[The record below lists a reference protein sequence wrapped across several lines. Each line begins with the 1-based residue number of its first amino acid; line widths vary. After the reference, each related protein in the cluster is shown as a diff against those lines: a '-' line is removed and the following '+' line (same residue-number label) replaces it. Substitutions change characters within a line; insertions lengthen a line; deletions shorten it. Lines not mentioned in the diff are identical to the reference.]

1 MSELDDRIRQ
11 SLARQASAPRGQ
23 PDLEA
28 LTDRIAHRDRRR
40 LRGISVALVLALL
53 AGPTLGFLAGRGDG
67 QSRTDVAS
75 GSDGERVTVEETP
88 GSLPTVVLGGSDSG
102 AALAAPGSEAQIVES
117 GGVSY
122 PGAKGPLAKSFVRD
136 VDGTTIRVYRAAIDP
151 PTYAGPPWWEP
162 PASCFPNGYVQ
173 ADVST
178 ADAVGIVSGGLYAE
192 LPNMSVV
199 GSLGAIGVAEGAPR
213 WVVVAQAPAGA
224 ALLRATF
231 PDGQADEMEPIDGV
245 AVLVGPASIEPG
257 DPAEYET
264 TVPLEA
270 FDADGRSLGTGTARS
285 GAYFPAELHDA
296 PESSAPLSREEQ
308 SAECFAPLELPP
320 PGAEQP
326 VDPAAAR
333 AEIERLFGVRFA
345 DRTDEERLANLDDPT
360 GMREVYE
367 QLRNG
372 PYAEQVLGSRPVF
385 RDVVFLSAT
394 RAAVRYETEIPG
406 YPPQAFGQ
414 QFGEVVF
421 VDGRWKLTR
430 DSVCRD
436 VQLAGVSCPSVR

>member
-1 MSELDDRIRQ
+1 MTELDHRIRQ
-11 SLARQASAPRGQ
+11 SLARQASSLREQ
-23 PDLEA
+23 SDLEA
-28 LTDRIAHRDRRR
+28 LSDRIAHRDRRR
-40 LRGISVALVLALL
+40 MRGISAALVLALL
-53 AGPTLGFLAGRGDG
+53 AGPTLGFLAGRGGG
-67 QSRTDVAS
+67 QTPTDVAS
-75 GSDGERVTVEETP
+75 GSDGERVTVEDTP
-88 GSLPTVVLGGSDSG
+88 SSLPTVVLGDSGSG
-102 AALAAPGSEAQIVES
+102 AALAASESEAQIVES
-117 GGVSY
+117 VPY
-122 PGAKGPLAKSFVRD
+122 PSPQGSLAKSFVRD
-136 VDGTTIRVYRAAIDP
+136 VDDITIRVYRAAVDP

-178 ADAVGIVSGGLYAE
+178 GDAVGIVSGGLYAE

-199 GSLGAIGVAEGAPR
+199 GTLGAIGVAEGAPL

-224 ALLRATF
+224 AILRATF
-231 PDGQADEMEPIDGV
+231 PDGPADEMEPIDGV
-245 AVLVGPASIEPG
+245 AVLVGPASIDPG

-270 FDADGRSLGTGTARS
+270 LDADGRSLGTGTARS

-296 PESSAPLSREEQ
+296 PYSSAPLSSDEQ
-308 SAECFAPLELPP
+308 GADCFAPSELPP
-320 PGAEQP
+320 PGAGQP
-326 VDPAAAR
+326 ADPAAAR

-372 PYAEQVLGSRPVF
+372 PYAQQVLGSRPVF
-385 RDVVFLSAT
+385 RDLVFLSAT
-394 RAAVRYETEIPG
+394 RAVVQYESEIPG

-421 VDGRWKLTR
+421 VDGTWKLTR
-430 DSVCRD
+430 ESVCRE
-436 VQLAGVSCPSVR
+436 VQLAGVSCPSMGQH

>member
-1 MSELDDRIRQ
+1 VSELNDRIRQ
-11 SLARQASAPRGQ
+11 SLARQASSLGEQ
-23 PDLEA
+23 PDLDG
-28 LTDRIAHRDRRR
+28 LTDRIAQRDQRRMR
-40 LRGISVALVLALL
+40 RISIALVLALL
-53 AGPTLGFLAGRGDG
+53 TGPTLGFLVGRASG
-67 QSRTDVAS
+67 QTRTDVAT
-75 GSDGERVTVEETP
+75 GSEGERVTVEETP
-88 GSLPTVVLGGSDSG
+88 DSLPTVVLRSSDSG
-102 AALAAPGSEAQIVES
+102 AALAGAGSEAQIVES
-117 GGVSY
+117 GPY
-122 PGAKGPLAKSFVRD
+122 PGANGPLAKSFVRD
-136 VDGTTIRVYRAAIDP
+136 VDGTTIRVYRAAVDP

-178 ADAVGIVSGGLYAE
+178 GDAVGIVSGSLYAE

-199 GSLGAIGVAEGAPR
+199 GTLGAIGVAEGAPL
-213 WVVVAQAPAGA
+213 WVVVAQTPAGA
-224 ALLRATF
+224 AILRATF
-231 PDGQADEMEPIDGV
+231 PDGQADEMKPIDGV
-245 AVLVGPASIEPG
+245 AVLVGPASIDPG

-270 FDADGRSLGTGTARS
+270 FDADGTSLGTGTARVGGYF
-285 GAYFPAELHDA
+285 GAAIYEGPWNSARVSTAE
-296 PESSAPLSREEQ
+296 P
-308 SAECFAPLELPP
+308 SAECFGPQELPP

-326 VDPAAAR
+326 TDPAAAR

-367 QLRNG
+367 QLRTG

-385 RDVVFLSAT
+385 QDLVFLSAT
-394 RAAVRYETEIPG
+394 RAAVQYVTEIPG
-406 YPPQAFGQ
+406 YPPDGVGR

-430 DSVCRD
+430 ESVCRD
-436 VQLAGVSCPSVR
+436 VQLAGITCPSVE

>member
-1 MSELDDRIRQ
+1 VSELDDRIRQ
-11 SLARQASAPRGQ
+11 SLARKASSLREQ

-28 LTDRIAHRDRRR
+28 LTDRIARRDRRR
-40 LRGISVALVLALL
+40 MRGISAALVLALL
-53 AGPTLGFLAGRGDG
+53 AGPPLGFLAGRADG
-67 QSRTDVAS
+67 QTHTDVAS
-75 GSDGERVTVEETP
+75 GSDGERLTVEETP
-88 GSLPTVVLGGSDSG
+88 GSLPTVVLGDSGSGAGPAASGSD
-102 AALAAPGSEAQIVES
+102 AQIVE
-117 GGVSY
+117 GDPY
-122 PGAKGPLAKSFVRD
+122 PGPRGPLATSFVRD
-136 VDGTTIRVYRAAIDP
+136 VDGTTIRVYRAAVDA
-151 PTYAGPPWWEP
+151 PTYAGPPWWDP

-178 ADAVGIVSGGLYAE
+178 EDAVGIVSGGLYEE

-199 GSLGAIGVAEGAPR
+199 GTLGAIGVAEGAPL

-224 ALLRATF
+224 AILRATF
-231 PDGQADEMEPIDGV
+231 PNGQDDEMEPIDGV
-245 AVLVGPASIEPG
+245 AVLVGPASIDPG

-270 FDADGRSLGTGTARS
+270 LDADGRSLGTGSARS
-285 GAYFPAELHDA
+285 GGFFPAELHES
-296 PESSAPLSREEQ
+296 PENSAPLPGDEP
-308 SAECFAPLELPP
+308 SAECFGPLELPP

-326 VDPAAAR
+326 ADPAAAR
-333 AEIERLFGVRFA
+333 AAIEGLFGVRFA

-367 QLRNG
+367 QMRNG

-385 RDVVFLSAT
+385 RDLVFLSAT
-394 RAAVRYETEIPG
+394 RAAVQYESEIPG

-421 VDGRWKLTR
+421 VHGRWKLTR
-430 DSVCRD
+430 ESVCRN
-436 VQLAGVSCPSVR
+436 VQLAGVTCPSVQ

>member
-11 SLARQASAPRGQ
+11 SLARQASSLREQ

-28 LTDRIAHRDRRR
+28 LTDRIARRDRRR
-40 LRGISVALVLALL
+40 MRGSSVALVVALL
-53 AGPTLGFLAGRGDG
+53 AGPTLGFLAGRAGG
-67 QSRTDVAS
+67 RSSTDVAS

-88 GSLPTVVLGGSDSG
+88 GSLPTVVLGESDAG
-102 AALAAPGSEAQIVES
+102 AALAAGSEVQIVEG
-117 GGVSY
+117 GGVSDL
-122 PGAKGPLAKSFVRD
+122 GAKGPLARSFVRD
-136 VDGTTIRVYRAAIDP
+136 IDGTTIRVYRAAVDP

-162 PASCFPNGYVQ
+162 PATCFPNGYVQ

-178 ADAVGIVSGGLYAE
+178 ADAVGIVSGSVYAE

-213 WVVVAQAPAGA
+213 WVVVAQAPAGTA
-224 ALLRATF
+224 RLRATF
-231 PDGQADEMEPIDGV
+231 PDGQADEMEPVDGV

-270 FDADGRSLGTGTARS
+270 FDADGRPLGTGAARP
-285 GAYFPAELHDA
+285 GLYFFAEPDVA
-296 PESSAPLSREEQ
+296 SDSSATLSSGEQ
-308 SAECFAPLELPP
+308 GAECAAPSELPP

-326 VDPAAAR
+326 ADPAAAR

-360 GMREVYE
+360 GMRDVYE
-367 QLRNG
+367 QLRDG
-372 PYAEQVLGSRPVF
+372 PFAEQVLGSRPVF
-385 RDVVFLSAT
+385 RDLVFLSAT
-394 RAAVRYETEIPG
+394 RAAVQYETEIPG
-406 YPPQAFGQ
+406 YPPQALGQ
-414 QFGEVVF
+414 EFGEVVF

-430 DSVCRD
+430 ESVCRD
-436 VQLAGVSCPSVR
+436 VQLAGVTCP

>member
-1 MSELDDRIRQ
+1 VSELNHRIRQ
-11 SLARQASAPRGQ
+11 SLARQASSLRER

-40 LRGISVALVLALL
+40 LRGVSAALVLALV

-67 QSRTDVAS
+67 PTPTDVAS
-75 GSDGERVTVEETP
+75 GPDGERVTVEETP
-88 GSLPTVVLGGSDSG
+88 GSLPTVVPRGSDSG
-102 AALAAPGSEAQIVES
+102 TLLAAESATLVVES

-122 PGAKGPLAKSFVRD
+122 PGAQGPLAKSFVRD

-151 PTYAGPPWWEP
+151 WSYAGPPWWEP
-162 PASCFPNGYVQ
+162 PAWCFPNGYVQ

-178 ADAVGIVSGGLYAE
+178 ADAVGIVSGSLYAE
-192 LPNMSVV
+192 LPSVSV
-199 GSLGAIGVAEGAPR
+199 MGSLGAIGVAEGAPR
-213 WVVVAQAPAGA
+213 WVVVAQGTAGTA
-224 ALLRATF
+224 VLRATF
-231 PDGQADEMEPIDGV
+231 PDGQVDEMEPVDGV

-270 FDADGRSLGTGTARS
+270 FDADGTSLGTGTARS
-285 GAYFPAELHDA
+285 GVYFPAKLHGA
-296 PESSAPLSREEQ
+296 RESSAPLSGDEQ
-308 SAECFAPLELPP
+308 SAECFAPPELPP

-326 VDPAAAR
+326 ADPAAAR

-385 RDVVFLSAT
+385 RDLVFLSAT
-394 RAAVRYETEIPG
+394 RAAVQYETEIPG

-421 VDGRWKLTR
+421 VDGRWKITR
-430 DSVCRD
+430 ESVCRD
-436 VQLAGVSCPSVR
+436 VQLAGITCP

>member
-1 MSELDDRIRQ
+1 MSELHDRIRQ
-11 SLARQASAPRGQ
+11 SLARQASALREQ

-28 LTDRIAHRDRRR
+28 LTDSVAHRDRRR
-40 LRGISVALVLALL
+40 IRGISVALVLALL
-53 AGPTLGFLAGRGDG
+53 AGPTVGFLAGRASG
-67 QSRTDVAS
+67 QTRTDVVA
-75 GSDGERVTVEETP
+75 GADGERVTIEETP

-102 AALAAPGSEAQIVES
+102 AAFAPPEGETQIVQS
-117 GGVSY
+117 VPY
-122 PGAKGPLAKSFVRD
+122 PGPKGPLAKSFVRD
-136 VDGTTIRVYRAAIDP
+136 VDGTTIRVYRAAVDP

-178 ADAVGIVSGGLYAE
+178 GDAVGIVSGGVYAE

-199 GSLGAIGVAEGAPR
+199 GTLSAIGVAEGAPL

-224 ALLRATF
+224 AILRATF
-231 PDGQADEMEPIDGV
+231 SDGQADEMEPIDGV
-245 AVLVGPASIEPG
+245 AVVVGPASIDPG

-285 GAYFPAELHDA
+285 DAYFPVELREA
-296 PESSAPLSREEQ
+296 PESSAPLSRDEP
-308 SAECFAPLELPP
+308 SAECFGPQALPP

-326 VDPAAAR
+326 ADPAAAR

-345 DRTDEERLANLDDPT
+345 DRTDDERLANLDDPT

-367 QLRNG
+367 QLRDG

-385 RDVVFLSAT
+385 RDLVFLSAT
-394 RAAVRYETEIPG
+394 HAAVQYETEIPR

-421 VDGRWKLTR
+421 VDGRWKVTR
-430 DSVCRD
+430 ESVCRD
-436 VQLAGVSCPSVR
+436 MQLAGVSCPSVR

>member
-1 MSELDDRIRQ
+1 VSELHDRIRQ
-11 SLARQASAPRGQ
+11 SLARQATSLREQ
-23 PDLEA
+23 PDLDA

-40 LRGISVALVLALL
+40 MRGISAALVLALL
-53 AGPTLGFLAGRGDG
+53 AGPMLGFLAGRAGR
-67 QSRTDVAS
+67 QTRTDVAS

-88 GSLPTVVLGGSDSG
+88 GSLPTVILGDSDSG
-102 AALAAPGSEAQIVES
+102 AALAAPGGEPQIVE
-117 GGVSY
+117 GVPY
-122 PGAKGPLAKSFVRD
+122 PSPKGPLAKSFVRD

-151 PTYAGPPWWEP
+151 PTHAGPPWWEP

-178 ADAVGIVSGGLYAE
+178 GDAVGIVSGGLYAE

-199 GSLGAIGVAEGAPR
+199 GTLGAIGVGEGAPL

-224 ALLRATF
+224 AILRATF

-270 FDADGRSLGTGTARS
+270 FNADGRSLGTGTARS
-285 GAYFPAELHDA
+285 GAYFPAELNET
-296 PESSAPLSREEQ
+296 PESSAPHSGGEQ
-308 SAECFAPLELPP
+308 SAECFGPQQLPP
-320 PGAEQP
+320 PGDEQP
-326 VDPAAAR
+326 ADPAAAR

-367 QLRNG
+367 QMRNG
-372 PYAEQVLGSRPVF
+372 PYAQQVLGSRPVF
-385 RDVVFLSAT
+385 RDLVFLSAT
-394 RAAVRYETEIPG
+394 RAAVQYETEVPG

-421 VDGRWKLTR
+421 VDGRWKITR
-430 DSVCRD
+430 ESVCRD
-436 VQLAGVSCPSVR
+436 VQLAGVSCP

>member
-1 MSELDDRIRQ
+1 VSELNDRIRQ
-11 SLARQASAPRGQ
+11 SLARQASSLREQ

-28 LTDRIAHRDRRR
+28 LTDRVAHHDRRR
-40 LRGISVALVLALL
+40 TRGLSVALVLALL
-53 AGPTLGFLAGRGDG
+53 AGPTLGFLAGRAGG
-67 QSRTDVAS
+67 QTRPDVAS
-75 GSDGERVTVEETP
+75 GSDGERVTVEEIP
-88 GSLPTVVLGGSDSG
+88 GSLPTVVPRGSDASAVLG
-102 AALAAPGSEAQIVES
+102 APGTAAQVVES
-117 GGVSY
+117 GGA
-122 PGAKGPLAKSFVRD
+122 PLLGANGPLAKSFVRD

-151 PTYAGPPWWEP
+151 GTYAAPPWWEP

-178 ADAVGIVSGGLYAE
+178 PDAVGIVSGSLYAE

-199 GSLGAIGVAEGAPR
+199 GSLGAVGVAEGAPL

-224 ALLRATF
+224 ATLRATF
-231 PDGQADEMEPIDGV
+231 PEGQADEMEPIDGV

-257 DPAEYET
+257 DPANET

-270 FDADGRSLGTGTARS
+270 FDANGRPLGTGTARS
-285 GAYFPAELHDA
+285 GAYFPAELRDA
-296 PESSAPLSREEQ
+296 PEISAPLLRDEQ
-308 SAECFAPLELPP
+308 SAECFAPQELPP

-326 VDPAAAR
+326 ADPAAAR

-367 QLRNG
+367 QMRNG
-372 PYAEQVLGSRPVF
+372 PYAQQVLGSRPVL
-385 RDVVFLSAT
+385 RDLVFLSAT
-394 RAAVRYETEIPG
+394 RGAVQYETEVPG

-421 VDGRWKLTR
+421 VDGRWKITR
-430 DSVCRD
+430 ESVCRD
-436 VQLAGVSCPSVR
+436 VQLAGVSCP

>member
-1 MSELDDRIRQ
+1 VSELDDRIRR
-11 SLARQASAPRGQ
+11 SLARQASSLREQ

-40 LRGISVALVLALL
+40 MRGSSAALVLALL
-53 AGPTLGFLAGRGDG
+53 AGLTLGFLAGRAGG
-67 QSRTDVAS
+67 QSSTDIAS
-75 GSDGERVTVEETP
+75 GPDGERVTVEETP
-88 GSLPTVVLGGSDSG
+88 GSLPTVVLSDSDSG
-102 AALAAPGSEAQIVES
+102 AALAAPGSEVQIVES
-117 GGVSY
+117 GGV
-122 PGAKGPLAKSFVRD
+122 PHLGATGPLARSFVRD
-136 VDGTTIRVYRAAIDP
+136 IDGTTIRVYRAAVDL

-162 PASCFPNGYVQ
+162 PATCFPNGYVQ

-178 ADAVGIVSGGLYAE
+178 ADAVGIVSGSVYAE

-213 WVVVAQAPAGA
+213 WVVVAQAPAGTA
-224 ALLRATF
+224 SLRATF
-231 PDGQADEMEPIDGV
+231 PDGQTDEMEPVDGV

-270 FDADGRSLGTGTARS
+270 FDADGRPLGTGAARP
-285 GAYFPAELHDA
+285 GPYFSAELRVA
-296 PESSAPLSREEQ
+296 SESSAPFSSGEQ
-308 SAECFAPLELPP
+308 RAGCFAPSELPP

-326 VDPAAAR
+326 ADPAAAR

-345 DRTDEERLANLDDPT
+345 DRTDEERLANLDDPS
-360 GMREVYE
+360 GMRDVYE

-372 PYAEQVLGSRPVF
+372 PFAEQVLGSRPVF
-385 RDVVFLSAT
+385 RDLVFLSAT
-394 RAAVRYETEIPG
+394 RAAVQYETEIPG
-406 YPPQAFGQ
+406 YPPQAFGE

-430 DSVCRD
+430 ESVCRE
-436 VQLAGVSCPSVR
+436 VQLAGVSCP

>member
-1 MSELDDRIRQ
+1 VSELHDRIRQ
-11 SLARQASAPRGQ
+11 SLARQATSLREQ
-23 PDLEA
+23 PDLDA

-40 LRGISVALVLALL
+40 MRGISAALVLALL
-53 AGPTLGFLAGRGDG
+53 AGPTLGFLAGRAGG
-67 QSRTDVAS
+67 QTRTDVAS

-88 GSLPTVVLGGSDSG
+88 GSLPTVVLGDSDSG
-102 AALAAPGSEAQIVES
+102 AALAAPGGEPQIVE
-117 GGVSY
+117 GVPY
-122 PGAKGPLAKSFVRD
+122 PSPKGPLAKSFVRD

-151 PTYAGPPWWEP
+151 PTHAGPPWWEP

-178 ADAVGIVSGGLYAE
+178 GDAVGIVSGGLYAE

-199 GSLGAIGVAEGAPR
+199 GTLGAIGVAEGAPL

-224 ALLRATF
+224 AILRATF

-257 DPAEYET
+257 DPAEDET

-285 GAYFPAELHDA
+285 GGYFPAELHDA
-296 PESSAPLSREEQ
+296 PESSAPVVGDEQ
-308 SAECFAPLELPP
+308 SAGCFAPSELPP

-326 VDPAAAR
+326 ADPAAAR

-367 QLRNG
+367 QMRNG
-372 PYAEQVLGSRPVF
+372 PYAQQVLGSRPVF
-385 RDVVFLSAT
+385 RDLVFLSAT
-394 RAAVRYETEIPG
+394 RAAVQYETEVPG

-414 QFGEVVF
+414 QPGEVVF
-421 VDGRWKLTR
+421 VDGRWKITR
-430 DSVCRD
+430 ESVCRD
-436 VQLAGVSCPSVR
+436 VQLAGVSCP